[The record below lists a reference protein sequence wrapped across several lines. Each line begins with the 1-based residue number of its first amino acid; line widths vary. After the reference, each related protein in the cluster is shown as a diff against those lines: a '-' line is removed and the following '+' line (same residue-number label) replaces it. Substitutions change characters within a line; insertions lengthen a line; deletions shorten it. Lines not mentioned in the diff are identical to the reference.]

1 MPFSPEEVEE
11 KDFLV
16 TLRGYDKDEVRA
28 FLQAVSADYKAALD
42 SSKSA
47 GQVSGDAFASLGQ
60 EVGHV
65 LQTAKESAEAVRRKS
80 EEEAA
85 ALRAR
90 AEQEANGVR
99 DAAGK
104 AAKRLTEEAEQY
116 AIGVRASAD
125 RDATERIRETTRRVE
140 RLQTTEAKL
149 RQRLYSLE
157 TMLHAIRQ
165 DIESAQETDMEEA
178 EADDFGPMTS
188 ESIPPVSKPAAKSTS
203 KSTSSSDDEDAD
215 ESEIRAV

>member
-1 MPFSPEEVEE
+1 VPFSPEEVEE

-28 FLQAVSADYKAALD
+28 FLQAVSADYKAALE
-42 SSKSA
+42 SSRSA
-47 GQVSGDAFASLGQ
+47 GAVSGDAFASLGQ

-65 LQTAKESAEAVRRKS
+65 LQTAKESAEAVRRKAD
-80 EEEAA
+80 EEAG

-90 AEQEANGVR
+90 AEQEASGVR

-165 DIESAQETDMEEA
+165 DIESAQETDMEENEDLEPIA
-178 EADDFGPMTS
+178 GED
-188 ESIPPVSKPAAKSTS
+188 IPSSTPPAKKSS
-203 KSTSSSDDEDAD
+203 ASDDKDID

>member
-42 SSKSA
+42 SSRSA
-47 GQVSGDAFASLGQ
+47 GQVSGDAFASLGA
-60 EVGHV
+60 EVSHV
-65 LQTAKESAEAVRRKS
+65 FQTAKESAEAVRRKAD
-80 EEEAA
+80 EEAT

-165 DIESAQETDMEEA
+165 DIESAQETDLEESEA
-178 EADDFGPMTS
+178 EEFQSLANED
-188 ESIPPVSKPAAKSTS
+188 IP
-203 KSTSSSDDEDAD
+203 SSSKAPAKKATVRDDQDVD
-215 ESEIRAV
+215 GSEIRAV

>member
-28 FLQAVSADYKAALD
+28 FLQAVAADYKATLD
-42 SSKSA
+42 ASKHA

-65 LQTAKESAEAVRRKS
+65 LQTAKESAEAVRRKA

-116 AIGVRASAD
+116 AVGVRASAD

-165 DIESAQETDMEEA
+165 DIESAQESDLEEA
-178 EADDFGPMTS
+178 EGDELEPMAPEAPS
-188 ESIPPVSKPAAKSTS
+188 GSSAAKRDSLP
-203 KSTSSSDDEDAD
+203 DEDID